1 MLLPGVPDS
10 ESPPG
15 CQISETS
22 FPAPCGGNTRTGIL
36 FHGWGDA
43 KENNTECAIAK
54 NPFLNGTGARAWN
67 GTGWLKT
74 TVRRELCVRGPDPN
88 GPWTH
93 SFFATNKKKPTA
105 KKTRITVLSISPLAR
120 SIFGHRLGVQKA
132 ASPP

>member
-1 MLLPGVPDS
+1 MAPGLDLRS
-10 ESPPG
+10 EVEIGPG
-15 CQISETS
+15 LFTTETHGIV
-22 FPAPCGGNTRTGIL
+22 FHVTG
-36 FHGWGDA
+36 DT

-54 NPFLNGTGARAWN
+54 NPFLSGTGARAWN

-74 TVRRELCVRGPDPN
+74 TIRRGLCVRGPDPN
-88 GPWTH
+88 GPGTH

-120 SIFGHRLGVQKA
+120 SIFGHRLGVQGA